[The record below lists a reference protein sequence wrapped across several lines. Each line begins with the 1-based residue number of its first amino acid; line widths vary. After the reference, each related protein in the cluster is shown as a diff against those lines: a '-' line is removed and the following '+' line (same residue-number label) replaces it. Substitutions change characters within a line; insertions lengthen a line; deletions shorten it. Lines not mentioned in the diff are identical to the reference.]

1 MHSFLNKFAGV
12 VRGVLCGFDRLFLRG
27 SLRAITHTKG
37 LSDFLWM
44 KRVLMKDFGDYSQQV
59 TAQLI
64 DASLQQAQ
72 QLGREIRYLNSS
84 NTRKEE
90 VAREI
95 AARHHIKQGPICV
108 LKSVDP
114 CMSFQIVKNHQTRK
128 LEIQYRQRK
137 CLHLYHYQIHPVFG
151 FMHTRIQ
158 TWFPFP
164 IYVCINGRE
173 WLARQLD
180 AAKLRYVRRKNTFT
194 WLQDVAQTQAL
205 FNQQL
210 QANWPALLDQ
220 LARSV
225 NPVYAD
231 IFGTHGPR
239 YYWGVQDSEWASD
252 IMFSSRAALENV
264 YPQLVRYAMT
274 TFGTAD
280 VLRFFGQPVPCDGKI
295 PHRCRHEVST
305 SVRERTEGVRIKH
318 WFNNNNL
325 KMYDKGSVLRPEC
338 TVRAPEC
345 FTVMRAA
352 EGDPQGP
359 KSRRPLRRGI
369 VDLAERAAVSQA
381 ANERYLEALAAV
393 HLTTPLRELAE
404 PLCRPSV
411 DVGPRLTATPAAA
424 SAALAANAARSAPA
438 LAAEPS
444 RASARPRRVR
454 ALNPLATDD
463 ARLLEAVSRHEF
475 MINGLH
481 NRDLRSLLFGEA
493 PTSAGEQRQRS
504 AAVTRK
510 LRLLRA
516 HGLLEK
522 VPHSHRYLVTEQGR
536 QAITALLAARNTSTE
551 ALIKQAS

>member
-1 MHSFLNKFAGV
+1 
-12 VRGVLCGFDRLFLRG
+12 
-27 SLRAITHTKG
+27 
-37 LSDFLWM
+37 
-44 KRVLMKDFGDYSQQV
+44 
-59 TAQLI
+59 
-64 DASLQQAQ
+64 
-72 QLGREIRYLNSS
+72 
-84 NTRKEE
+84 
-90 VAREI
+90 
-95 AARHHIKQGPICV
+95 
-108 LKSVDP
+108 
-114 CMSFQIVKNHQTRK
+114 
-128 LEIQYRQRK
+128 
-137 CLHLYHYQIHPVFG
+137 
-151 FMHTRIQ
+151 
-158 TWFPFP
+158 
-164 IYVCINGRE
+164 
-173 WLARQLD
+173 
-180 AAKLRYVRRKNTFT
+180 
-194 WLQDVAQTQAL
+194 
-205 FNQQL
+205 
-210 QANWPALLDQ
+210 
-220 LARSV
+220 
-225 NPVYAD
+225 
-231 IFGTHGPR
+231 
-239 YYWGVQDSEWASD
+239 
-252 IMFSSRAALENV
+252 
-264 YPQLVRYAMT
+264 MT

-280 VLRFFGQPVPCDGKI
+280 VLRFFGQAVPCEGKI

-305 SVRERTEGVRIKH
+305 SVRERAEGVRIKH

-424 SAALAANAARSAPA
+424 SAALAASAARSAPA

-475 MINGLH
+475 MINGLR

-522 VPHSHRYLVTEQGR
+522 VPHSHRYLVSEQGR